1 MTTPKARLNQL
12 YSASDGQPR
21 YFTLSGRPP
30 GCPAPKLQSGSTFYC
45 KVELPNGA
53 VVVSEP
59 CRRKK
64 DAEQDAARKALHE
77 IGTPFE
83 SVAAAFST
91 MKSSE
96 EVWIELK
103 LRIETAFS
111 NECVL
116 NYKPLM
122 EHFRAAI
129 VRRGKS
135 HAPVPA
141 TVLASLDTKII
152 SMCKALDNISDGN
165 PARALELVYKAAKG
179 SSVLAC
185 DANMWISRVEPFPAH
200 VKSGLLEQTTEASVA
215 SEKIHFD
222 AVYIPFALDRTVSA
236 IRINIDPSDYY
247 MDVLAR
253 QLGIDDGAR
262 VLISRSITKAPSGT
276 RLFWRLAERDDKSS
290 GVNMRAST
298 LTSHS
303 VYGNAILAAVGS
315 TWKSEGRLCYDDV
328 SLGCYYRLA
337 LGKSPSGS
345 YKLSRG
351 ALLTAELPPT
361 FTSKSRWR
369 GSTPRS
375 LLNEFCHQSHLLAP
389 TFCSYPVKGD
399 SNDSCA
405 GYEDHGCT
413 ADTSDQTDQAEN
425 NGNVNA
431 AQGPFLCKLRMLV
444 CGAPR
449 EFESERSYRNRND
462 AIQSAC
468 LQALL
473 YFDTSLAHLMSS
485 LNQSSGED
493 ETSKQALFEVTE
505 GEEKTCDRP
514 PIGSMVHVEYSA
526 RLCVGAVAINVEK
539 QSDFEFELGSG
550 AVLGLL
556 DTCVTGMCVGQS
568 ARFSTPLPSVDLLL
582 ATEKV
587 DAALFHDV
595 LPGSLSLEYTVSLL
609 KYVEAAEARMES
621 AVFSPPLSRQR
632 IDFALELFQRSQA
645 LSLIDFGC
653 GSGSF
658 LEAIVEQ
665 PNSLQHI
672 VGVDISL
679 RSLTRASKSLQGKL
693 AKLRGALESVTLYE
707 GSIVEPDHRLHHF
720 DVATCLEVVEHMDPE
735 PLSRFGKS
743 ILGIM
748 QPKVLLVSTPNI
760 EYNPILHGIVT
771 RKEKSEGLEE
781 TLDAKKAE
789 GDETVRLRNDDH
801 RFEWTRAEFSD
812 WASDLACT
820 YGYSVEFSGVGGTPG
835 QEPGFA
841 SQMAIFTRMGTG
853 MGVRDSEQPKTGEY
867 STLWRWSSKRSI
879 LIASARL
886 DQCPIE
892 IHEFDTEGFRV
903 SVGDKRGNRW
913 CLTMD

>member
-485 LNQSSGED
+485 LNQSSG
-493 ETSKQALFEVTE
+493 
-505 GEEKTCDRP
+505 
-514 PIGSMVHVEYSA
+514 
-526 RLCVGAVAINVEK
+526 
-539 QSDFEFELGSG
+539 
-550 AVLGLL
+550 
-556 DTCVTGMCVGQS
+556 
-568 ARFSTPLPSVDLLL
+568 
-582 ATEKV
+582 
-587 DAALFHDV
+587 
-595 LPGSLSLEYTVSLL
+595 SLSLEYTVSLL

-892 IHEFDTEGFRV
+892 IHEFDTEKSGRV
-903 SVGDKRGNRW
+903 FASASAISEETGGV
-913 CLTMD
+913 

>member
-30 GCPAPKLQSGSTFYC
+30 GCPTPKLQSGSTFYC
-45 KVELPNGA
+45 KVELPNGT

-485 LNQSSGED
+485 SNQSS
-493 ETSKQALFEVTE
+493 
-505 GEEKTCDRP
+505 
-514 PIGSMVHVEYSA
+514 
-526 RLCVGAVAINVEK
+526 
-539 QSDFEFELGSG
+539 
-550 AVLGLL
+550 
-556 DTCVTGMCVGQS
+556 
-568 ARFSTPLPSVDLLL
+568 
-582 ATEKV
+582 
-587 DAALFHDV
+587 
-595 LPGSLSLEYTVSLL
+595 GSLSLEYTVSLL

-707 GSIVEPDHRLHHF
+707 GSIVEPDHRLHNF

-841 SQMAIFTRMGTG
+841 SQMAIFTRTGTG

-867 STLWRWSSKRSI
+867 STLWRWSSK
-879 LIASARL
+879 LGAG
-886 DQCPIE
+886 P
-892 IHEFDTEGFRV
+892 
-903 SVGDKRGNRW
+903 GDKNLVVFFPAVNSDSFSSAGPVS
-913 CLTMD
+913 D